1 MLYYNHKARAKEINM
16 TVMGMTKNEYVSW
29 YMDAYKCNEAK
40 ALNSWNFY
48 TSKKEEKPLDEVF
61 EEVRNAILY

>member
-1 MLYYNHKARAKEINM
+1 M